1 MGKVPSCDM
10 ENVLSFPLAMSLVRF
25 YFLLSTALVL
35 PPQEFCGPSKLFF
48 HPRDPLRRPN
58 SLLPPRRKK
67 YHYSTDETKLFTGGF
82 TDCVVQTFISC
93 YTDLDFVLY
102 LYKHCNSMTMH
113 LRYLLIGGVALL

>member
-25 YFLLSTALVL
+25 YFLLSTALLVL

-58 SLLPPRRKK
+58 SCCHTMEFVKLKK
-67 YHYSTDETKLFTGGF
+67 CISHLTQNNGF
-82 TDCVVQTFISC
+82 
-93 YTDLDFVLY
+93 
-102 LYKHCNSMTMH
+102 
-113 LRYLLIGGVALL
+113 

>member
-48 HPRDPLRRPN
+48 HLRDLLRRLN
-58 SLLPPRRKK
+58 SCCHQGERNIIILQRQDKAFRRRFYRLCGPDIYQLL
-67 YHYSTDETKLFTGGF
+67 H
-82 TDCVVQTFISC
+82 
-93 YTDLDFVLY
+93 
-102 LYKHCNSMTMH
+102 
-113 LRYLLIGGVALL
+113 